1 MFACCWGNGQLCTLI
16 AALLFYYVMPS
27 HEYVVFTCMLPLWD
41 GDGRRSSR
49 YQTVR
54 YVCMHPWAI
63 MPVFLLTTKCLLLH
77 LLPKCRYVIFFAD
90 WCDPHEKWK
99 QSRIF
104 VWEGQMVDLPVNRS
118 EELLLKTGDTKAP
131 IKPYQVEGTLN
142 TRSRSTIGCHI
153 VSPRHR
159 IHGPA
164 RCTVYVMY
172 ACTYWIAITLD
183 ALYMDVSLTMLA
195 RGVFELLCSSLIL

>member
-16 AALLFYYVMPS
+16 AALLYYYVMPS

-41 GDGRRSSR
+41 GDGRRSLR

-104 VWEGQMVDLPVNRS
+104 VWEGQMVDLTCQSVRG
-118 EELLLKTGDTKAP
+118 TTTKDRGY
-131 IKPYQVEGTLN
+131 K
-142 TRSRSTIGCHI
+142 STNQTISGRGHPEHE
-153 VSPRHR
+153 VK
-159 IHGPA
+159 IH
-164 RCTVYVMY
+164 
-172 ACTYWIAITLD
+172 YWLS
-183 ALYMDVSLTMLA
+183 YS
-195 RGVFELLCSSLIL
+195 